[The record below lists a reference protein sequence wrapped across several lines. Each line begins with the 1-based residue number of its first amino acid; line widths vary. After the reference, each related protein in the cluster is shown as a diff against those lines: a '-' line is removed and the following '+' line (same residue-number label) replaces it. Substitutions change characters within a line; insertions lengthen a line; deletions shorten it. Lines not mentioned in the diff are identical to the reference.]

1 MGNANSDQFHQ
12 NRNQQSKITTNS
24 VQCDTTNSDDFK
36 DLKSIERQMYS
47 ITKNP
52 IVQRR
57 KLKQNK
63 LKSNK
68 LSLLTYEAFGAYY

>member
-12 NRNQQSKITTNS
+12 NKNQQPKITTNS